1 MKTTTKFCA
10 MLLASCATLTAH
22 AQLLTNGGF
31 ESGLLDWTATG
42 DVSLQGG
49 APEGASQLWLTT
61 ASVVD
66 QDDFP
71 LAVGALNRSGT
82 GAAMVGIPGGVEE
95 AAGLVL
101 GALDLPAAAAAYEG
115 SVVSRQLTAGSGDVL
130 SFRWNFGTTD
140 SFADYAFLAVDGVLS
155 VLADSG
161 QATTPTA
168 FLGNSF
174 ETGLATFSYTFLS
187 SGTHHIAFGVVDV
200 GDFGV
205 TSTLAIDDVQIA
217 AVPEPASLA
226 LLLAGGAALFAR
238 RRRPC
243 SAGAAAPAAR

>member
-1 MKTTTKFCA
+1 MKTTTKLSA
-10 MLLASCATLTAH
+10 MILAGCATLTAH
-22 AQLLTNGGF
+22 AQPLANGGF
-31 ESGLLDWTATG
+31 ESGLLGWTATG
-42 DVSLQGG
+42 DASLQGG
-49 APEGASQLWLTT
+49 APEGSSQLWLTT

-82 GAAMVGIPGGVEE
+82 GAATVGAPGGVEE
-95 AAGLVL
+95 AAGLAL
-101 GALDLPAAAAAYEG
+101 GALDLPDAAAYEG
-115 SVVSRQLTAGSGDVL
+115 SVVSRQVVASAGDVL
-130 SFRWNFGTTD
+130 SFRWNFGTND
-140 SFADYAFLAVDGVLS
+140 SFADYAFFAVGGLLN
-155 VLADSG
+155 VLADTSH
-161 QATTPTA
+161 ASTPTS

-217 AVPEPASLA
+217 AVPEPTSLA
-226 LLLAGGAALFAR
+226 LLLAGGTALLAR
-238 RRRPC
+238 RRR
-243 SAGAAAPAAR
+243 ARAASC